1 MSDMQIKEALNALED
16 GHTIWKVA
24 YAKRVCK
31 ALGIPFNDELI
42 ETYYSGNGL
51 YINPE
56 SKGTRGV
63 DGLALSQYAAEHF
76 HLDTKVRQF
85 IGQGSQA
92 REYARLVREALEF

>member
-1 MSDMQIKEALNALED
+1 MRITEALNALEH

-31 ALGIPFNDELI
+31 ALGIPFSEELV

-51 YINPE
+51 YIKPE
-56 SKGTRGV
+56 AEGTKGV

-76 HLDTKVRQF
+76 HLDAKARKY

-92 REYARLVREALEF
+92 REYARLVREALES